1 MNYKWNTVTT
11 NWDNKSKTIYYYS
24 PGTGTGVVEQKAD
37 DASAITIYPNPVT
50 NAFNLNTSE
59 ANVQI
64 FVFDLSGSLLLS
76 KQMSGSDPVDVSF
89 LSGGVY
95 MAKIVTDKAT
105 VTRKF
110 VKR

>member
-1 MNYKWNTVTT
+1 LK
-11 NWDNKSKTIYYYS
+11 
-24 PGTGTGVVEQKAD
+24 EAD
-37 DASAITIYPNPVT
+37 CR
-50 NAFNLNTSE
+50 FNLNTSE

-64 FVFDLSGSLLLS
+64 YVFDLSGSLLLS
-76 KQMSGSDPVDVSF
+76 KQISGSDPVDVSF